1 MVVGVHAPVEPLEK
15 PHAVVA
21 SPPRI
26 THPEIRIV
34 LERELAVASSRQA
47 DLFAPDPQTELFDGE
62 VETPAYV
69 PDIDKV
75 RARLQ
80 KILAETRSADALPRG
95 KASLYQTI
103 FPQMTQWLPE
113 DEAAQ
118 LRFEFE
124 AEMERLKAA

>member
-1 MVVGVHAPVEPLEK
+1 M
-15 PHAVVA
+15 
-21 SPPRI
+21 
-26 THPEIRIV
+26 
-34 LERELAVASSRQA
+34 AVASSRQA
-47 DLFAPDPQTELFDGE
+47 DLFAPDLQTELFDGE
-62 VETPAYV
+62 VETPTYA
-69 PDIDKV
+69 PDVDKV

-80 KILAETRSADALPRG
+80 KILAETRSAEALPRG

>member
-1 MVVGVHAPVEPLEK
+1 MIPVIRLQ
-15 PHAVVA
+15 ATWGIM
-21 SPPRI
+21 PRD
-26 THPEIRIV
+26 PDLFEDD
-34 LERELAVASSRQA
+34 SQA
-47 DLFAPDPQTELFDGE
+47 DLFGE
-62 VETPAYV
+62 VETPTYR

-80 KILAETRSADALPRG
+80 RILAETRAAAELPWGR
-95 KASLYQTI
+95 ASLYLTI

-113 DEAAQ
+113 EEAAQ